1 MSVVSCADIFS
12 HLHGVEGATRSVLIQ
27 CSAGQLKD
35 GRASCCGR
43 TSLPQLPGEEQGA
56 AAAGNAFVHGL
67 LTGSALYQGG
77 VNSALHLCFQVSDKE
92 GEGVTNAS
100 HVKSEESSDVPSQV

>member
-1 MSVVSCADIFS
+1 M
-12 HLHGVEGATRSVLIQ
+12 
-27 CSAGQLKD
+27 
-35 GRASCCGR
+35 
-43 TSLPQLPGEEQGA
+43 
-56 AAAGNAFVHGL
+56 HGL

>member
-1 MSVVSCADIFS
+1 M
-12 HLHGVEGATRSVLIQ
+12 LIE
-27 CSAGQLKD
+27 CSAGQLKILQPF
-35 GRASCCGR
+35 CCGR

-56 AAAGNAFVHGL
+56 AAAAGNAFVHWL
-67 LTGSALYQGG
+67 LMGSALYQG
-77 VNSALHLCFQVSDKE
+77 VSSASPLCFQVSDKE